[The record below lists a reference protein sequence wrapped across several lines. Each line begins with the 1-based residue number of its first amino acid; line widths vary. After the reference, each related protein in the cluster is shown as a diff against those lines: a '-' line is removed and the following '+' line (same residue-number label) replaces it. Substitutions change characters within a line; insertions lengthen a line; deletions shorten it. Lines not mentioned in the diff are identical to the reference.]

1 MTRSVRSPGL
11 AVLTLATALVASCAQ
26 SDAGITTKVR
36 ARLDAQRDL
45 SSGSIRVDT
54 AGKVVTLSGTAAS
67 DAERRKAVEV
77 AKGTEGVQ
85 EVVDRL
91 TVNPAAAAPGNP
103 APPASAPPP
112 PNG

>member
-1 MTRSVRSPGL
+1 MTRSVRAPGL
-11 AVLTLATALVASCAQ
+11 SVLVLVAAFVASCAQ

-54 AGKVVTLSGTAAS
+54 AGNVVTLSGTAAS

-77 AKGTEGVQ
+77 AKGTDGVKQ
-85 EVVDRL
+85 VVDNI
-91 TVNPAAAAPGNP
+91 TVSPAPALPANP
-103 APPASAPPP
+103 APPASVSPA